1 MVVGLH
7 VLGYQ
12 YMSNNVV
19 SCCYILHWN
28 LCIYELSLI
37 CFVNYNISP
46 PEKIK
51 FSHKLM
57 SWGIVVLFDIT
68 MVKSQDSVLCIFSVL
83 KKLNNNL
90 WIHIK
95 VTVLNAILYLL
106 WMVVYWIT
114 VIKQI
119 WHTLYF
125 VWFINTLYV
134 LVSPCSPNPC
144 MHDGSCS
151 VDVNYEATCAC
162 NREWSGFY
170 CSSKF
175 MFNHQLLIGWFLKNL
190 LWNRLAKWIE
200 TW

>member
-1 MVVGLH
+1 
-7 VLGYQ
+7 
-12 YMSNNVV
+12 MS
-19 SCCYILHWN
+19 SG
-28 LCIYELSLI
+28 
-37 CFVNYNISP
+37 
-46 PEKIK
+46 
-51 FSHKLM
+51 M
-57 SWGIVVLFDIT
+57 VVLFDIT
-68 MVKSQDSVLCIFSVL
+68 MVKSQESMLFIFNVL
-83 KKLNNNL
+83 KKLNNNS

-106 WMVVYWIT
+106 WMVVYWNKT
-114 VIKQI
+114 NMTYV
-119 WHTLYF
+119 

-175 MFNHQLLIGWFLKNL
+175 MFKHHLCLYFFKTFLLN
-190 LWNRLAKWIE
+190 
-200 TW
+200 